1 MRQLAVGGS
10 QTAKTLKGRWNNMQD
25 PQSSEYIENEFRTF
39 SLYTLSDRA
48 IPAIADGLKPSG
60 RRILYTLVLNN
71 NTKSKTATVAGAAM
85 RYHPHQTPEQAANS
99 LAAFYK
105 NNVPLLT
112 GHGSFGT
119 LLEPLSFGAPR
130 YTSVEMSPFALDV
143 LLADYDIV
151 PMVPNYDDT
160 TTEPEYFL
168 PLVPLVLLNPAQGM
182 AVGFASKIAPRDLN
196 DIIQAQIAHL
206 KNKPLD
212 DVMPYF
218 KPTDDRAVDRK
229 PGKGKNNKWTFKGEA
244 KPLSRTSVQIS
255 KLPYGISH
263 TDLTDRLNAMM
274 QDGKIIDYDD
284 KSKDYVNII
293 VHFARGVLSSIKPE
307 NLLDELGLVSVFH
320 ENMNMLD
327 FDGNTVRNLSFV
339 ETVREFTT
347 WRLQWYI
354 KRYERLLA
362 LTREDI
368 QRYRDIILAIEKNVG
383 SVARKISN
391 KTELVDLLT
400 AYGIVYTE
408 YIAQLP
414 VYRFTED
421 EKRKVQQKLTDALQ
435 KEQDYIELLESE
447 DKRKQVYVAELT
459 TIMKKYG

>member
-1 MRQLAVGGS
+1 M
-10 QTAKTLKGRWNNMQD
+10 
-25 PQSSEYIENEFRTF
+25 
-39 SLYTLSDRA
+39 
-48 IPAIADGLKPSG
+48 
-60 RRILYTLVLNN
+60 
-71 NTKSKTATVAGAAM
+71 
-85 RYHPHQTPEQAANS
+85 
-99 LAAFYK
+99 
-105 NNVPLLT
+105 
-112 GHGSFGT
+112 
-119 LLEPLSFGAPR
+119 SFGAPR
-130 YTSVEMSPFALDV
+130 YTGVEVSPLAIDV

-160 TTEPEYFL
+160 TVEPEYFL

-182 AVGFASKIAPRDLN
+182 AVGFASKIAPRDLK

-206 KNKPLD
+206 KNKPID
-212 DVMPYF
+212 DAMPYF

-263 TDLTDRLNAMM
+263 TDLTDRLNTMM

-327 FDGNTVRNLSFV
+327 FDGNTVRNLSFI

-391 KTELVDLLT
+391 KTELVELLT

-421 EKRKVQQKLTDALQ
+421 EKCKVQQKLTDALQ
-435 KEQDYIELLESE
+435 KEQEYVELLGSE
-447 DKRKQVYVAELT
+447 DKRKQVYVSELT

>member
-1 MRQLAVGGS
+1 
-10 QTAKTLKGRWNNMQD
+10 MQES
-25 PQSSEYIENEFRTF
+25 QSSGYVENEFRTF

-60 RRILYTLVLNN
+60 RRVLYTLVLNN
-71 NTKSKTATVAGAAM
+71 NTKSKTATIAGAAM
-85 RYHPHQTPEQAANS
+85 RYHPHQAPEQAANT

-130 YTSVEMSPFALDV
+130 YTSIEMSSFAQDA
-143 LLADYDIV
+143 LLVDYDIV

-160 TTEPEYFL
+160 TVEPEHFL
-168 PLVPLVLLNPAQGM
+168 PLVPLVLLNPSQGM
-182 AVGFASKIAPRDLN
+182 AVGFASKIAPRDLS
-196 DIIQAQIAHL
+196 DIIRAQIAHL
-206 KNKPLD
+206 KDKPVE
-212 DVMPYF
+212 DVMPFF
-218 KPTDDRAVDRK
+218 KPTDDRAVEKK
-229 PGKGKNNKWTFKGEA
+229 PGKGKNTKWTFTGEA
-244 KPLSRTSVQIS
+244 KLLSKTSVQIS

-263 TDLTDRLNAMM
+263 TDLTDRLNAMLEN
-274 QDGKIIDYDD
+274 GKIVDYDD

-293 VHFARGVLSSIKPE
+293 VHFARGVLSGIKDSA
-307 NLLDELGLVSVFH
+307 LLEELGLVSIFH

-339 ETVREFTT
+339 ETVQEFTT
-347 WRLQWYI
+347 WRLQWFI

-362 LTREDI
+362 LIQEEI
-368 QRYRDIILAIEKNVG
+368 QRYLDIICAIEKNVG

-391 KTELVDLLT
+391 KTELIEMLVV
-400 AYGIVYTE
+400 YGIVHTE

-414 VYRFTED
+414 VYRFTEE
-421 EKRKVQQKLTDALQ
+421 EKNKVQQKLEEARKKQ
-435 KEQDYIELLESE
+435 QEYEELLKSE
-447 DKRKQVYVAELT
+447 DKRKQVYVSELT
-459 TIMKKYG
+459 TILKKYG